1 MDYVSGVNR
10 TIAVVV
16 SKPIEWR

>member
-1 MDYVSGVNR
+1 MDYVSGVYR

-16 SKPIEWR
+16 SEPIEWR